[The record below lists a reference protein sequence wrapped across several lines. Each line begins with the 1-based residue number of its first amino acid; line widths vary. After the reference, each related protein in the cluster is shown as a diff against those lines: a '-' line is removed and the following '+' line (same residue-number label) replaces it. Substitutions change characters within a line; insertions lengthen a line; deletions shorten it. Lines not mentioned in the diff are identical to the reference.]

1 MSQDEVSVESI
12 MRKKVPV
19 VAPDDTVGTVASMMA
34 NSDVPGVL
42 VVDDGELLGII
53 TESDIVTRK
62 AEVDFPET
70 VSFLGGYFRAGRLQL
85 PWNRETHDD
94 ASDFDHEIRRV
105 LATTARDLMTSP
117 VINIDKDAT
126 ILDLATIMIEHN
138 VNPVP
143 VVTDDNK
150 IVGIVSR
157 KDLVKLI
164 ATEQQSDEPDDD
176 STV

>member
-1 MSQDEVSVESI
+1 VSQDEVSVASI

-19 VAPDDTVGTVASMMA
+19 VAPDDTVGTVAAMMWK
-34 NSDVPGVL
+34 SDVPGVL

-62 AEVDFPET
+62 AEVDVPET
-70 VSFLGGYFRAGRLQL
+70 VSFFGGYFQAGKFRL

-105 LATTARDLMTSP
+105 LATTARELMTSP
-117 VINIDKDAT
+117 VINIDVDAT
-126 ILDLATIMIEHN
+126 VLDLATIMIDHN

-157 KDLVKLI
+157 RDLVRLI
-164 ATEQQSDEPDDD
+164 ASESDD
-176 STV
+176 SSG

>member
-1 MSQDEVSVESI
+1 MSEDEVSVESI

-19 VAPDDTVGTVASMMA
+19 VAPDDQVSVVASMLA
-34 NSDVPGVL
+34 NSEVPGVL
-42 VVDDGELLGII
+42 VVEDGELLGII

-62 AEVDFPET
+62 AQIDLPET
-70 VSFLGGYFRAGRLQL
+70 VSFLGGYFQAGRLHL
-85 PWNRETHDD
+85 PWNRETRDD
-94 ASDFDHEIRRV
+94 ASDFDHEMRRV

-117 VINIDKDAT
+117 VVNIDKDAT
-126 ILDLATIMIEHN
+126 VLDLASIMLEQN

-143 VVTDDNK
+143 VVTGENK

-164 ATEQQSDEPDDD
+164 AAESLSEEEDAG
-176 STV
+176 

>member
-1 MSQDEVSVESI
+1 VSQDEVGVASI

-19 VAPDDTVGTVASMMA
+19 VAPDDTVGAVAALMA
-34 NSDVPGVL
+34 KSDVPGVL
-42 VVDDGELLGII
+42 VVDEGELLGII

-62 AEVDFPET
+62 AEVDVPET
-70 VSFLGGYFRAGRLQL
+70 VSFFGGYFQAGKFKL
-85 PWNRETHDD
+85 PWNRESHDD

-105 LATTARDLMTSP
+105 LATTARELMTSP

-126 ILDLATIMIEHN
+126 VLDLATIMIDHN

-164 ATEQQSDEPDDD
+164 ATESDDD
-176 STV
+176 SE

>member
-1 MSQDEVSVESI
+1 MSQDEVSVASI

-19 VAPDDTVGTVASMMA
+19 VAPDDTVQTVATMMA
-34 NSDVPGVL
+34 RSDVPGVL
-42 VVDDGELLGII
+42 VVEGGDLLGII

-62 AEVDFPET
+62 AEVDVPET
-70 VSFLGGYFRAGRLQL
+70 VSFFGGYFQAGKFRL

-94 ASDFDHEIRRV
+94 ASDFDHEVRRV
-105 LATTARDLMTSP
+105 LATTARELMTSP

-126 ILDLATIMIEHN
+126 VLDLATIMIDHN

-143 VVTDDNK
+143 VVTGDNK

-164 ATEQQSDEPDDD
+164 ASESDEEDAG
-176 STV
+176 

>member
-1 MSQDEVSVESI
+1 VSQDEVGVASI

-19 VAPDDTVGTVASMMA
+19 VAPDDTVGTVAALMA
-34 NSDVPGVL
+34 KSDVPGVL
-42 VVDDGELLGII
+42 VVDEGELLGII

-62 AEVDFPET
+62 AEVDVPET
-70 VSFLGGYFRAGRLQL
+70 VSFFGGYFQAGKFKL
-85 PWNRETHDD
+85 PWNRESHDD

-105 LATTARDLMTSP
+105 LATTARELLTSP

-126 ILDLATIMIEHN
+126 VLDLATIMIDHN

-164 ATEQQSDEPDDD
+164 ATESDDD
-176 STV
+176 SE

>member
-19 VAPDDTVGTVASMMA
+19 VAPEDSVGTVAAMMA
-34 NSDVPGVL
+34 KSDVPGVL
-42 VVDDGELLGII
+42 VVGDGELLGII

-62 AEVDFPET
+62 AEVDVPET
-70 VSFLGGYFRAGRLQL
+70 VSFFGGYFQAGKLRM

-94 ASDFDHEIRRV
+94 ESDFDHEVRRV

-126 ILDLATIMIEHN
+126 ILDLATIMIDHN

-164 ATEQQSDEPDDD
+164 ATESEDE
-176 STV
+176 SE

>member
-1 MSQDEVSVESI
+1 MSQDEVSVASI

-19 VAPDDTVGTVASMMA
+19 VSPEDTVGTVASIIGG
-34 NSDVPGVL
+34 SEVPGVL
-42 VVDDGELLGII
+42 VVGDGELLGII

-62 AEVDFPET
+62 AAVDFPET
-70 VSFLGGYFRAGRLQL
+70 VSFLGGYFKAGRLQL
-85 PWNRETHDD
+85 PWNREDHDD
-94 ASDFDHEIRRV
+94 ASEFDHEMRRV

-117 VINIDKDAT
+117 VINIDEEAT
-126 ILDLATIMIEHN
+126 VLDLATIMIEHN

-143 VVTDDNK
+143 VVTKDNR

-164 ATEQQSDEPDDD
+164 ATEQQSED
-176 STV
+176 SEESAS

>member
-19 VAPDDTVGTVASMMA
+19 VAPDDTVGTVAAMMA
-34 NSDVPGVL
+34 KSDVPGVL
-42 VVDDGELLGII
+42 VVEDGELLGII

-62 AEVDFPET
+62 AEVDVPET
-70 VSFLGGYFRAGRLQL
+70 VSFFGGYFQAGSFKL
-85 PWNRETHDD
+85 PWNRESHDD

-105 LATTARDLMTSP
+105 LATTARELMTSP

-126 ILDLATIMIEHN
+126 VLDLATIMIDHN

-164 ATEQQSDEPDDD
+164 ATETDEDAG
-176 STV
+176 

>member
-1 MSQDEVSVESI
+1 

-19 VAPDDTVGTVASMMA
+19 VAPDDTVVTVATLMA

-62 AEVDFPET
+62 AEVDVPET
-70 VSFLGGYFRAGRLQL
+70 VSFFGGYFQAGKFKL
-85 PWNRETHDD
+85 PWNRESHDD

-126 ILDLATIMIEHN
+126 VLDLATIMIDHN

-164 ATEQQSDEPDDD
+164 ATERDNDTE
-176 STV
+176 

>member
-1 MSQDEVSVESI
+1 

-19 VAPDDTVGTVASMMA
+19 VAPEDSVSTVASMMA
-34 NSDVPGVL
+34 ASEVPGVL
-42 VVDDGELLGII
+42 VVDHGELLGII
-53 TESDIVTRK
+53 TESDLVVRK
-62 AEVDFPET
+62 AEVDLPET
-70 VSFLGGYFRAGRLQL
+70 VSFLGGYFQAGKLRL
-85 PWNRETHDD
+85 PWNRDSHDD

-126 ILDLATIMIEHN
+126 VLDLATIMIDHN

-143 VVTDDNK
+143 VVTGDNRL
-150 IVGIVSR
+150 VGIVSR

-164 ATEQQSDEPDDD
+164 AVEQESE
-176 STV
+176 SE

>member
-19 VAPDDTVGTVASMMA
+19 VAPDDTVAVVASMLA
-34 NSDVPGVL
+34 KSDVPGVL
-42 VVDDGELLGII
+42 VVDGGELLGII

-62 AEVDFPET
+62 AQVDFPET

-85 PWNRETHDD
+85 PWNHENHDD
-94 ASDFDHEIRRV
+94 ASEFDHEMRRV

-117 VINIDKDAT
+117 VVNIDKGAT
-126 ILDLATIMIEHN
+126 VIDLATIMIEHN

-143 VVTDDNK
+143 VVTGNNH

-164 ATEQQSDEPDDD
+164 ASEQNSDD
-176 STV
+176 SETEAS

>member
-19 VAPDDTVGTVASMMA
+19 VGPDDSVGVVASQLA
-34 NSDVPGVL
+34 KSDVPGVL
-42 VVDDGELLGII
+42 VVDEGELLGII
-53 TESDIVTRK
+53 TESDIVMRK
-62 AEVDFPET
+62 AQVDMPET
-70 VSFLGGYFRAGRLQL
+70 VSFLGGYFQAGRLHL
-85 PWNRETHDD
+85 PWDRESRDD
-94 ASDFDHEIRRV
+94 ASDFDHEMRRV

-117 VINIDKDAT
+117 VINVDKDAT
-126 ILDLATIMIEHN
+126 VLDLATIMIDQN

-143 VVTDDNK
+143 VVTHDNK

-164 ATEQQSDEPDDD
+164 ATESVTEEEDAG
-176 STV
+176 

>member
-1 MSQDEVSVESI
+1 VSQDEVSVESI

-19 VAPDDTVGTVASMMA
+19 VAPDASVGTVAAMIAGSE
-34 NSDVPGVL
+34 VPGVL

-62 AEVDFPET
+62 ADVDVPET
-70 VSFLGGYFRAGRLQL
+70 VSFFGGYFQAGRLHL
-85 PWNRETHDD
+85 PWNRETRDD
-94 ASDFDHEIRRV
+94 ASDFDHEMRRV

-117 VINIDKDAT
+117 VVNIDKDANV
-126 ILDLATIMIEHN
+126 LDLASIMIDHN

-143 VVTDDNK
+143 VVTDDNH

-157 KDLVKLI
+157 RDLVKLI
-164 ATEQQSDEPDDD
+164 ADESDSQDESD
-176 STV
+176 STS

>member
-1 MSQDEVSVESI
+1 MSQDEVSVASI

-19 VAPDDTVGTVASMMA
+19 VGPDDTVGVVASMLA

-42 VVDDGELLGII
+42 VVGDGELLGII

-62 AEVDFPET
+62 AEVDMPET
-70 VSFLGGYFRAGRLQL
+70 VSFFGGYFQAGKAHL
-85 PWNRETHDD
+85 PWNRETRDD
-94 ASDFDHEIRRV
+94 ASDFDHEMRRV

-117 VINIDKDAT
+117 VINIDQDAT
-126 ILDLATIMIEHN
+126 VLDLATIMIDQN

-143 VVTDDNK
+143 VVTHDNR

-164 ATEQQSDEPDDD
+164 ATETLEEEASD
-176 STV
+176 S

>member
-1 MSQDEVSVESI
+1 MSQDELTVESI

-19 VAPDDTVGTVASMMA
+19 VAPDDSVGVVASMIA

-42 VVDDGELLGII
+42 VVENGELLGII

-62 AEVDFPET
+62 AEVDMPET
-70 VSFLGGYFRAGRLQL
+70 ISFFGGYFKAGRFHL
-85 PWNRETHDD
+85 PWSRETHDD
-94 ASDFDHEIRRV
+94 ASEFDHEMRRV

-117 VINIDKDAT
+117 VINIQKDAS
-126 ILDLATIMIEHN
+126 IFDLATIMIDHN

-143 VVTDDNK
+143 VVSEDNS

-164 ATEQQSDEPDDD
+164 ATESQDDEA
-176 STV
+176 SAG

>member
-1 MSQDEVSVESI
+1 MSQDEVSIESI

-19 VAPDDTVGTVASMMA
+19 VGPDETVGTVASILA
-34 NSDVPGVL
+34 RSDVPGVL

-62 AEVDFPET
+62 ADVDFPQT

-85 PWNRETHDD
+85 PWNRENHDD
-94 ASDFDHEIRRV
+94 ASDFDHEMRRV
-105 LATTARDLMTSP
+105 LATTARDLMSSP
-117 VINIDKDAT
+117 VINIDEHAT
-126 ILDLATIMIEHN
+126 VHDLATIMIEHN
-138 VNPVP
+138 ANPVP
-143 VVTDDNK
+143 VVTGDNK

-164 ATEQQSDEPDDD
+164 ATEQQDDEPAETD
-176 STV
+176 S